1 MNKPYTLIKCSV
13 PGWEKK
19 FDTLDATIDALRSHI
34 CGMCLRDDEFEG
46 EADFKPVD
54 VEIDGR
60 VIECRD
66 PRRLLGTACGLEYEI
81 EGDLG
86 FWEVAA

>member
-1 MNKPYTLIKCSV
+1 MSKPYTLIKCSV
-13 PGWEKK
+13 PGWEKE
-19 FDTLDATIDALRSHI
+19 FNTLDECVTELRLRV
-34 CGMCLRDDEFEG
+34 CGMCLRDDEFEC

-54 VEIDGR
+54 VVVDGK